1 MASIRIQLTSTFL
14 ALVILVA
21 IVGGAGYGGM
31 YTLGSMLEIIRTD
44 STSANSIQ
52 LVSAQLKAVQ
62 MSMPDLINNRNQNG
76 LREFERLEA
85 MLSDVSLF
93 ERSQKPN
100 IQQILV
106 FMIREYTVQWRN
118 LFASDFIPALDER
131 NRLMEGSVG
140 LALQGTSLGNPQ
152 VITSTLDARLSGL
165 HRRLQLLATQHARL
179 VDAYDQAVLE
189 DVSLIIERSRLTRTM
204 VVSVLLIGLAA
215 GLFVSLGGALVFS
228 RRITTAVRQVL
239 VAVRS
244 MSAGDLTARLSL
256 AFRDEFGQMGT
267 HFNEFAGNLSSII
280 KTLRNSVLDGK
291 RTNDRLMEAMG
302 VSEDANTEIQKIAE
316 KVALVATEQ
325 ETVIRHISAIMH
337 EIASTIE
344 LQDGRI
350 QTQSDAVTTSSGTI
364 EQLVDQLGAVTGQL
378 DANAREFE
386 RLMNVFGQGASTLQQ
401 LTRSISSLRL
411 QSDKVV
417 EANAMIENIGAQ
429 TNLLA
434 MNAAIEA
441 AHAGHSGRGFAVVAS
456 EIRKLA
462 ELSNTQSVRIA
473 DNIRIL
479 KASIAEAVS
488 LSDTAERAFTE
499 LRSSVENATVME
511 QNLRSEITV
520 QAEHTSRVI
529 VDLRS
534 VAALSAEVREH
545 SAEIRTGSG
554 HALDSVE
561 QLVAM
566 SQRVTEAGMEVSSK
580 VDTVRSSAGTVR
592 DLLTKS
598 HANSDTLSGL
608 VKTFVVMDV

>member
-31 YTLGSMLEIIRTD
+31 YSLGSMLEIIRTD
-44 STSANSIQ
+44 TASANSIQ
-52 LVSAQLKAVQ
+52 LVSAQLQAVQ

-85 MLSDVSLF
+85 MLSDDSLF

-118 LFASDFIPALDER
+118 LFASNFIPALDEK

-140 LALQGTSLGNPQ
+140 LALQGSSSGNPR

-165 HRRLQLLATQHARL
+165 HRRLQLVATQHARL
-179 VDAYDQAVLE
+179 VDAYDQAVLD
-189 DVSLIIERSRLTRTM
+189 DVSLVIERSRLTRTM

-316 KVALVATEQ
+316 KVARVATEQ
-325 ETVIRHISAIMH
+325 ETVIHHISAIMH

-364 EQLVDQLGAVTGQL
+364 EQLVEQLGAVTGQL

-401 LTRSISSLRL
+401 LTRSITSLRL

-473 DNIRIL
+473 DNIGIL

-554 HALDSVE
+554 RALDSVE

-566 SQRVTEAGMEVSSK
+566 SQRVTEAGMEVSRK
-580 VDTVRSSAGTVR
+580 VDTVRSSAGMVR

-608 VKTFVVMDV
+608 VRTFVVPDV